1 MKKVFFIIL
10 FLPLYLYGEN
20 APIGRFVHSHG
31 RIERYSINCPYGVC
45 AETSTE
51 IFAGDRIKTADNSG
65 ARIMLNEGTS
75 IEVRGASD
83 FTIFS
88 IRRKREEGP
97 TRIYADY
104 GTFTIIQNN
113 RFTDASL
120 VTGTR
125 AALIKS
131 VDASMFIIAAI
142 DETAIMIYRNKA
154 GVAGSLPSADT
165 AFIIKEGEEISIK
178 TDNPPAVP
186 AGVAP
191 LLRGSWLSKNF
202 LSTDKRSIIRTK
214 RDSTVIDWLFRNRD

>member
-1 MKKVFFIIL
+1 MKKTFFILL
-10 FLPLYLYGEN
+10 FLPVYLYGES
-20 APIGRFVHSHG
+20 APIGRFVQSHG
-31 RIERYSINCPYGVC
+31 RIERNSINCPYGVC
-45 AETSTE
+45 AESSTE

-104 GTFTIIQNN
+104 GTFTVIQNN
-113 RFTDASL
+113 SFTDASL
-120 VTGTR
+120 AIGTR
-125 AALIKS
+125 ASLIKS
-131 VDASMFIIAAI
+131 VDASMYIIAAI
-142 DETAIMIYRNKA
+142 DETSVMVYRNRA
-154 GVAGSLPSADT
+154 GVAGSLPSDDT
-165 AFIIKEGEEISIK
+165 AFILKEGDEIFIK
-178 TDNPPAVP
+178 TDKPPAVP
-186 AGVAP
+186 AGVEP

-202 LSTDKRSIIRTK
+202 LSPDRRRIIRTK